1 MRELIALLTSV
12 GGGWAYPA
20 MAFCAF
26 LESAAFVGL
35 VIPGETAML
44 LGGVLAAT
52 SQVSLFGMIAGGV
65 IGAVLGDLAGY
76 GLGRLAGP
84 SVRSGRMGRWVGTDR
99 WDRAERLLERRG
111 GPAVFV
117 GRWVGVL
124 RAVVP
129 AAAGAVNMPAR
140 KFMVWNAIGGVPWA
154 STVIVLGY
162 LAGSSWQRVQH
173 WLGAAALL
181 VGVGGAVAAVVAL
194 GFTRSRNRDTTEPA
208 SQDVEADVGPAP
220 RPHLEIVIRSMVMA
234 VFALVIGELSD
245 NVTDGTGI
253 TAIDGPVLN
262 WMLGHRTADLTS
274 AMVIVTDVG
283 GIGVVSAVATAVAGW
298 LAWRH
303 RWHDSL
309 LVAGTTVGAGLLI
322 GVLKPLVGRS
332 RPPVVDQLVI
342 ETNQSYPSG
351 HALAAAAVL
360 GVLTVVLIRRLPGR
374 GPRLLLTVAATAVTA
389 AIGLSRLYLGV
400 HWASDVIAGWLIGAF
415 WLIICLTT
423 AKVVTAW
430 LPFRARRCPVI

>member
-12 GGGWAYPA
+12 GGGWTYPA
-20 MAFCAF
+20 MAFFAF

-52 SQVSLFGMIAGGV
+52 SQVSLLGMIAGGV

-84 SVRSGRMGRWVGTDR
+84 SVRSGRMGRWVGADR

-111 GPAVFV
+111 GPAVFL

-140 KFMVWNAIGGVPWA
+140 KFMIWNAIGGMLWA
-154 STVIVLGY
+154 SAVIVLGY

-181 VGVGGAVAAVVAL
+181 VGLGGAVAAVVAL
-194 GFTRSRNRDTTEPA
+194 GFTRSRSRDSAEPA
-208 SQDVEADVGPAP
+208 SQGGDPEPAP
-220 RPHLEIVIRSMVMA
+220 RPSREIVIRSLVIT

-245 NVTDGTGI
+245 NVTDGGGI
-253 TAIDGPVLN
+253 IAIDGPVMN

-274 AMVIVTDVG
+274 VMVLVTDVG
-283 GIGVVSAVATAVAGW
+283 GTGVVSSVATLVTGW

-303 RWHDSL
+303 RWHDAL
-309 LVAGTTVGAGLLI
+309 LVGGTTLGAGLLI

-360 GVLTVVLIRRLPGR
+360 GVLTVVLIRRLPRR
-374 GPRLLLTVAATAVTA
+374 GPRLLLTIAATAVTA

-400 HWASDVIAGWLIGAF
+400 HWASDVIAGWLIGTF
-415 WLIICLTT
+415 WLIICLTA
-423 AKVVTAW
+423 AKVVTAR
-430 LPFRARRCPVI
+430 LAFRAQRCPVT

>member
-1 MRELIALLTSV
+1 MTELIALLTSV

-20 MAFCAF
+20 VAFFAF

-65 IGAVLGDLAGY
+65 TGAVLGDLAGY

-84 SVRSGRMGRWVGTDR
+84 SVQSGRMGRWVGGDR

-111 GPAVFV
+111 GPAVFL

-124 RAVVP
+124 RAVIPV
-129 AAAGAVNMPAR
+129 AAGAVNMPAR
-140 KFMVWNAIGGVPWA
+140 KFMIWNGFGGLMWA

-162 LAGSSWQRVQH
+162 LAGSSWQRVQN

-181 VGVGGAVAAVVAL
+181 VGLGGAVAAVVAL
-194 GFTRSRNRDTTEPA
+194 GFTRSRKHETTEPA
-208 SQDVEADVGPAP
+208 SQDSDARPAP
-220 RPHLEIVIRSMVMA
+220 RPHRAIVVRSMVIT

-245 NVTDGTGI
+245 NVTDGKGI

-262 WMLGHRTADLTS
+262 WMLGHRTADLTGV
-274 AMVIVTDVG
+274 MVIVTDVG
-283 GIGVVSAVATAVAGW
+283 GTAVVSAVATVVAGW

-303 RWHDSL
+303 RWHDAL
-309 LVAGTTVGAGLLI
+309 LVAGTTLGAGLLI

-332 RPPVVDQLVI
+332 RPPMVDQLVI

-360 GVLTVVLIRRLPGR
+360 GVLTVVLIRHLAGR
-374 GPRLLLTVAATAVTA
+374 VPRLLLTIAAATVTA
-389 AIGLSRLYLGV
+389 AIGVSRLYLGV
-400 HWASDVIAGWLIGAF
+400 HWASDVIAGWLIGTF

-423 AKVVTAW
+423 AKVVTAR
-430 LPFRARRCPVI
+430 LPVRAHQYPIT